1 MDAVSIATTLVAA
14 RERQTRMDVQM
25 AVARM
30 QLAQDSRLVAMIAE
44 SVAAAAPAGTGL
56 VVDRT
61 V

>member
-44 SVAAAAPAGTGL
+44 SVTAAAPAGTGL

-61 V
+61 A